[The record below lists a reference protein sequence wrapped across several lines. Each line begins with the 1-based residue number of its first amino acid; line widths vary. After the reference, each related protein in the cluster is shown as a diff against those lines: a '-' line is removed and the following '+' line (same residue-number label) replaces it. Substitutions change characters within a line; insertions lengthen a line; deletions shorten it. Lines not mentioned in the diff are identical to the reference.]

1 MDQNDKMSFLANSIK
16 QARAVMNK
24 VDENT
29 AGPGS
34 RTVSR
39 RPLTEDDIDAMYQP
53 EELLSESQIPQ
64 QARQMS
70 NYVEPQ
76 FMPQQQYMPAPAP
89 QRNLAKSKMPPEILK
104 SFSEMPAIDPTQ
116 PVGMELMMNEIVQ
129 KAAPKRQG
137 QVINNT
143 PVPQQQVR
151 QPITE
156 SYPAAVAAPQMD
168 TKLIEY
174 IIRKTVEET
183 LEQVSKK
190 TAISENI
197 QIKIGDK
204 TFTGKITSLN
214 EIKKTTTKKA

>member
-1 MDQNDKMSFLANSIK
+1 MDQNEKMSLLANSLK
-16 QARAVMNK
+16 QARAVIHK
-24 VDENT
+24 ADEISN
-29 AGPGS
+29 GPGGAS
-34 RTVSR
+34 RTTTR
-39 RPLTEDDIDAMYQP
+39 KPITEDDVDVMLQP
-53 EELLSESQIPQ
+53 EEFLTETRAPQ
-64 QARQMS
+64 YQQQ
-70 NYVEPQ
+70 PQ
-76 FMPQQQYMPAPAP
+76 YQQPQYPQQQYMQPAP
-89 QRNLAKSKMPPEILK
+89 QRNLANSKMPAEILR

-129 KAAPKRQG
+129 KALPNTSKR
-137 QVINNT
+137 QVINNN
-143 PVPQQQVR
+143 PVPMTQQRQVVTEAV
-151 QPITE
+151 PI
-156 SYPAAVAAPQMD
+156 VAPQLD

-214 EIKKTTTKKA
+214 EIKKQTKK

>member
-16 QARAVMNK
+16 QARAVMHK

-29 AGPGS
+29 GLPGGKS
-34 RTVSR
+34 VSR
-39 RPLTEDDIDAMYQP
+39 RPLTEDDVDAMYQP
-53 EELLSESQIPQ
+53 EELLAESQIPQ
-64 QARQMS
+64 QARQMTQ
-70 NYVEPQ
+70 YTPT
-76 FMPQQQYMPAPAP
+76 PQYMAPAQP
-89 QRNLAKSKMPPEILK
+89 QRNLAKSKMPPEILR

-116 PVGMELMMNEIVQ
+116 PVGMELMMNEIAQ
-129 KAAPKRQG
+129 KAAPKQQR

-143 PVPQQQVR
+143 PIPQNQSIAEYAPV
-151 QPITE
+151 
-156 SYPAAVAAPQMD
+156 APQMD

-204 TFTGKITSLN
+204 SFSGKITSLN
-214 EIKKTTTKKA
+214 EVKKTTIKK

>member
-16 QARAVMNK
+16 QARVVMNK
-24 VDENT
+24 VDERT
-29 AGPGS
+29 DGPGS
-34 RTVSR
+34 RVVSR
-39 RPLTEDDIDAMYQP
+39 RPLTEEDVDTMFQP

-64 QARQMS
+64 QFMGP
-70 NYVEPQ
+70 EFTPQ
-76 FMPQQQYMPAPAP
+76 PQYMQPAP
-89 QRNLAKSKMPPEILK
+89 QRNLAKSKMPPEILR

-116 PVGMELMMNEIVQ
+116 PVGMELMMNEIIQ

-137 QVINNT
+137 QIINNASL
-143 PVPQQQVR
+143 PQTQVR
-151 QPITE
+151 QPINE
-156 SYPAAVAAPQMD
+156 SYSSVPQMD

-214 EIKKTTTKKA
+214 EIKKTTNKKI

>member
-16 QARAVMNK
+16 QARQVMHK
-24 VDENT
+24 VDANT
-29 AGPGS
+29 GQPGS
-34 RTVSR
+34 KTTSR
-39 RPLTEDDIDAMYQP
+39 RPLTEDDIDVMDQP
-53 EELLSESQIPQ
+53 EELMAESQIPQ

-70 NYVEPQ
+70 QYTQTP
-76 FMPQQQYMPAPAP
+76 PQYMAPAQP
-89 QRNLAKSKMPPEILK
+89 QRNFAKSKMPPEILR

-129 KAAPKRQG
+129 KVAPKQQR

-143 PVPQQQVR
+143 PVPLQQTV
-151 QPITE
+151 TE
-156 SYPAAVAAPQMD
+156 YGSNNVQMD

-190 TAISENI
+190 TSLSENI

-204 TFTGKITSLN
+204 SFSGKITSLN
-214 EIKKTTTKKA
+214 EVKKTTTKKV

>member
-1 MDQNDKMSFLANSIK
+1 MDQQDKMSFLANSIK

-29 AGPGS
+29 GGPGS

-39 RPLTEDDIDAMYQP
+39 KPLTEEDIDEMYQP

-64 QARQMS
+64 QARQMQQFM
-70 NYVEPQ
+70 EPQ
-76 FMPQQQYMPAPAP
+76 FVPQPQYMQPAP
-89 QRNLAKSKMPPEILK
+89 QRNLAKSKMPPEILR

-129 KAAPKRQG
+129 KAAPKRQ
-137 QVINNT
+137 VINNN
-143 PVPQQQVR
+143 PVPQAQAR
-151 QPITE
+151 QPIAE
-156 SYPAAVAAPQMD
+156 SYSTTVVPQMD

>member
-29 AGPGS
+29 GGPGS
-34 RTVSR
+34 RAVSR
-39 RPLTEDDIDAMYQP
+39 RPLTEEDIDAMYQP

-64 QARQMS
+64 QARQMQQFM
-70 NYVEPQ
+70 EPQ
-76 FMPQQQYMPAPAP
+76 FTPQPQYMQPAP
-89 QRNLAKSKMPPEILK
+89 QRNLAKSKMPPEILR

-116 PVGMELMMNEIVQ
+116 PVGMELMMNEIAQ

-143 PVPQQQVR
+143 PVPQTQVR

-156 SYPAAVAAPQMD
+156 SYSSAPQMD

-214 EIKKTTTKKA
+214 EIKKTTNKKA